1 MSWTQRAARAGHDGR
16 CILIRMRILA
26 ICGSLRAASSNRA
39 ILEACATL
47 VPTGVDWKLCDLIGQ
62 LPHFN
67 PDLDHEG
74 LANPAVLAFRA
85 AVRECDGLVFSTP
98 EYVHSLPGSFKNALD
113 WLVSESDFP
122 GKPVAIMQVARDT
135 AFARDALIEV
145 LRTMSAE
152 IVPGAL
158 SSLNLGTNQ
167 ITAAEILDRDDLR
180 TELARAIAAFV
191 EHLKTGSWEE

>member
-1 MSWTQRAARAGHDGR
+1 
-16 CILIRMRILA
+16 
-26 ICGSLRAASSNRA
+26 
-39 ILEACATL
+39 
-47 VPTGVDWKLCDLIGQ
+47 
-62 LPHFN
+62 
-67 PDLDHEG
+67 
-74 LANPAVLAFRA
+74 
-85 AVRECDGLVFSTP
+85 
-98 EYVHSLPGSFKNALD
+98 
-113 WLVSESDFP
+113 
-122 GKPVAIMQVARDT
+122 MQVARDT